1 MPPSPNA
8 HSVVAPVLLGIY
20 TFLHT
25 YNINPTGTTLHI
37 RQLAGKNSHH
47 IVEATF
53 KAFARAL
60 RRATEYDERR
70 AGQIASSKGV
80 LTQQ

>member
-1 MPPSPNA
+1 MS
-8 HSVVAPVLLGIY
+8 L
-20 TFLHT
+20 
-25 YNINPTGTTLHI
+25 TTH
-37 RQLAGKNSHH
+37 RYLAGKNSHH

-60 RRATEYDERR
+60 RRASEYDERR
-70 AGQIASSKGV
+70 AGMIASSKGV

>member
-1 MPPSPNA
+1 LWLVLFCPTLCLPSVP
-8 HSVVAPVLLGIY
+8 HSACVSRA
-20 TFLHT
+20 
-25 YNINPTGTTLHI
+25 GTTLHI

-60 RRATEYDERR
+60 RRATEVDERR

>member
-1 MPPSPNA
+1 MYRCRVQKA
-8 HSVVAPVLLGIY
+8 DSVVCLCVACCPA
-20 TFLHT
+20 
-25 YNINPTGTTLHI
+25 GTTLHI

-47 IVEATF
+47 IVECTF

-60 RRATEYDERR
+60 RKATEVDERR